1 MNSAGDIANGSGTG
15 GRQLPWRQ
23 FRSPRG

>member
-15 GRQLPWRQ
+15 RRQLPWRQ